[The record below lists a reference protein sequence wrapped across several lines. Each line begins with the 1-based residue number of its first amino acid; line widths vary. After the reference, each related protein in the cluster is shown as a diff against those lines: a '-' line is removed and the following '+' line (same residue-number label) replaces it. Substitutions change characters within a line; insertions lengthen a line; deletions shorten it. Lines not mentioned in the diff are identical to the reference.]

1 LDETERSARFLSP
14 VEGVSVDGMSES
26 ATDDPTTDESHTRG
40 RGEPAGQR
48 WLSGIVSLIGLWLA
62 VSPLV
67 YETGESVL
75 WNNLL
80 IGGAIVVLAGYNYY
94 RISNGHSTSTGVV
107 SLAALLALWLA
118 VSHWVIAGQFALG
131 GLEEA
136 STGLLWSNVVS
147 GLVVAALS
155 AYIAYAGD
163 REMSM
168 RAATGT

>member
-1 LDETERSARFLSP
+1 
-14 VEGVSVDGMSES
+14 MSES

-67 YETGESVL
+67 YETANSVL

-80 IGGAIVVLAGYNYY
+80 IGGAIVVFAGYNYY
-94 RISNGHSTSTGVV
+94 RITIDNSTSIGVM

-163 REMSM
+163 REMSTQ
-168 RAATGT
+168 AATGT

>member
-1 LDETERSARFLSP
+1 
-14 VEGVSVDGMSES
+14 MSES
-26 ATDDPTTDESHTRG
+26 AADDPTTGEAHARG

-67 YETGESVL
+67 YETADSVL

-80 IGGAIVVLAGYNYY
+80 IGGAIVVFAGYNYY
-94 RISNGHSTSTGVV
+94 RITNGHSTSTGVM
-107 SLAALLALWLA
+107 SLAALLALWLV
-118 VSHWVIAGQFALG
+118 VSQWAIAGQFALG

-136 STGLLWSNVVS
+136 SEGQLWSNVVS
-147 GLVVAALS
+147 GSVAAVLS

-163 REMSM
+163 REVS
-168 RAATGT
+168 RQAATGT